1 MKPKLTAATLVMV
14 GFILLIALVVFA
26 LLADPKAKGGS
37 PALMQSTPSTVAP
50 TTGPLANAAAPG
62 MGTPS
67 VTPIVR
73 PAPYPTAPTVAA
85 TAPSQPM
92 AAYPTAPSF
101 AAPTA
106 SPPPAMSA
114 WATPTAPMAA
124 TAGAAGSETSL
135 KPFINPKAKLSEG
148 HWKGL
153 EALPLS
159 NELKKKLKLP
169 MELEGLLIDEVTLN
183 SAEAGLLAGDVLV
196 AVNGKPVRSLED
208 LLTESRRVQM
218 AKSVSMLIYRKGK
231 MQQFMLVAK
240 NNLGYAQVETAPMI
254 LPGEVMPHPYRGPCT
269 QCHAIGTTGHIVPD
283 PDGII
288 LPPPPIRANAVAP
301 HKDRGPCQACH
312 TIIR

>member
-1 MKPKLTAATLVMV
+1 MKRKLDAALLVMV
-14 GFILLIALVVFA
+14 GFVLIIGLMLFA
-26 LLADPKAKGGS
+26 LLADPKTRGGTH
-37 PALMQSTPSTVAP
+37 ATVTVAP
-50 TTGPLANAAAPG
+50 VSGMTGNPALAATTDNPAIVAMTGNRISTVTPAARTAPVPSTPVTKITPSASLNAPVMPPSANAPVVG
-62 MGTPS
+62 RGTGD
-67 VTPIVR
+67 T
-73 PAPYPTAPTVAA
+73 
-85 TAPSQPM
+85 
-92 AAYPTAPSF
+92 
-101 AAPTA
+101 
-106 SPPPAMSA
+106 
-114 WATPTAPMAA
+114 
-124 TAGAAGSETSL
+124 GGL
-135 KPFINPKAKLSEG
+135 KPYLNPKAKLSEG

-159 NELKKKLKLP
+159 VELKKKLKLP

-183 SAEAGLLAGDVLV
+183 AAEAGLLAGDVLV

-208 LLTESRRVQM
+208 LVTESRRVQM
-218 AKSVSMLIYRKGK
+218 AKSASMLIYRKGK

-254 LPGEVMPHPYRGPCT
+254 LPGEIMPHPYRGPCT

-312 TIIR
+312 IITR